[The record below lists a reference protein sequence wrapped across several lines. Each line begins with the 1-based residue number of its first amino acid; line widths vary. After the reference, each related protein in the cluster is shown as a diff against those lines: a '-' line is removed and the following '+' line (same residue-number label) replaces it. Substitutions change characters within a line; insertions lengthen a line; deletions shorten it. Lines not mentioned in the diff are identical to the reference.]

1 MDDRLLHESVYR
13 GPEVLQVLKQ
23 TRLTLCGIGAVGSNL
38 AMNLARQGFS
48 SFTAIDFDRVDPQ
61 NLSTQIWSEAEIG
74 LLKVRCL
81 ENRLFEN
88 LGLEMESVAK
98 KLTDQ
103 NAKKLLKRGTLLVD
117 SFDNSTARQIV
128 ATFSEREK
136 VPCLHVGLNA
146 GYAEVI
152 WNDQYTVPSGEGEDV
167 CDYPLARNLI
177 MMAVAVA
184 SESII
189 RFVVDGNQLSY
200 TITLNDFAVR
210 EL

>member
-1 MDDRLLHESVYR
+1 
-13 GPEVLQVLKQ
+13 
-23 TRLTLCGIGAVGSNL
+23 
-38 AMNLARQGFS
+38 
-48 SFTAIDFDRVDPQ
+48 
-61 NLSTQIWSEAEIG
+61 
-74 LLKVRCL
+74 
-81 ENRLFEN
+81 
-88 LGLEMESVAK
+88 MESVAK